1 MPPKDLPIR
10 NYLRAAFAEIR
21 KRKEETAVN
30 EQDEALRQEQNK
42 DETEKLEKKIKRA
55 ENSVKRYQWFILRL
69 LVFLAIVWVLFF
81 KVVGLTHM
89 PNEDMY
95 PRIDAGDLVLFY
107 RLSNNIKA
115 QDIVVL
121 EKVTPD
127 GDGSKELFICRVVA
141 APGDTVDINS
151 GNRLVV
157 NGNTMIESNIFYDTP
172 AYEGYTE
179 FPLTLGDGEWF
190 VLADSRKGGADSRY
204 FGPVTRS
211 EIKGTVLTILR
222 RNNL

>member
-1 MPPKDLPIR
+1 M
-10 NYLRAAFAEIR
+10 
-21 KRKEETAVN
+21 N
-30 EQDEALRQEQNK
+30 EKDEALRQEQNK
-42 DETEKLEKKIKRA
+42 DETEKLEKKINRA

-69 LVFLAIVWVLFF
+69 LIFLAIVWVLFF

-107 RLSNNIKA
+107 RLNTNVKA
-115 QDIVVL
+115 QDIVVI
-121 EKVTPD
+121 EKATPD
-127 GDGSKELFICRVVA
+127 SNGAKVLFICRVVA
-141 APGDTVDINS
+141 APGDTVEIGGANH
-151 GNRLVV
+151 LMV
-157 NGNTMIESNIFYDTP
+157 NGNTMIENNIFYDTP

-179 FPLTLGDGEWF
+179 YPLTLGEGEWF
-190 VLADSRKGGADSRY
+190 VLADSRNGGADSRY
-204 FGPVTRS
+204 FGPVTKS

>member
-1 MPPKDLPIR
+1 M
-10 NYLRAAFAEIR
+10 
-21 KRKEETAVN
+21 N

-42 DETEKLEKKIKRA
+42 DETEKLEKKINRA

-69 LVFLAIVWVLFF
+69 LIFLAIVWVLFF

-107 RLSNNIKA
+107 RLNTNIKA
-115 QDIVVL
+115 QDIVVI
-121 EKVTPD
+121 EKATPD
-127 GDGSKELFICRVVA
+127 SNGAKELFICRVVA
-141 APGDTVDINS
+141 APGDTVEI
-151 GNRLVV
+151 GGANRLMV
-157 NGNTMIESNIFYDTP
+157 NGNTMIENNIFYDTP

-179 FPLTLGDGEWF
+179 YPLTLGEGEWF
-190 VLADSRKGGADSRY
+190 VLADARNGGADSRY
-204 FGPVTRS
+204 FGPVTKS

>member
-1 MPPKDLPIR
+1 M
-10 NYLRAAFAEIR
+10 
-21 KRKEETAVN
+21 N
-30 EQDEALRQEQNK
+30 ERDEALNKEQTQ

-69 LVFLAIVWVLFF
+69 LVFIAVVWVLFF

-204 FGPVTRS
+204 FGPVTKD

>member
-1 MPPKDLPIR
+1 M
-10 NYLRAAFAEIR
+10 
-21 KRKEETAVN
+21 N
-30 EQDEALRQEQNK
+30 EQDETLRQEQTQE
-42 DETEKLEKKIKRA
+42 ETQKLEKKIKRA

-107 RLSNNIKA
+107 RLSNNVKA

-121 EKVTPD
+121 EKATPD
-127 GDGSKELFICRVVA
+127 SNGVKELFISRVVA
-141 APGDTVDINS
+141 APGDTVEIS
-151 GNRLVV
+151 GGNRLVV
-157 NGNTMIESNIFYDTP
+157 NGNTMIENNIFFDTP

-179 FPLTLGDGEWF
+179 YPLTLGQGEWF
-190 VLADSRKGGADSRY
+190 VLADARNGGADSRY
-204 FGPVTRS
+204 FGPVTKS